1 MELEVI
7 QSNDGSSTIRRSDIN
22 ETYHSIHGA
31 LNESRHVFIKN
42 GLELIKKSQ
51 RAIFEVGFGTGLNV
65 MTTLEWAAKNPSII
79 ITMSSIEAFPIKMEV
94 IKQLNYGSLF
104 DFPEAEKLFLKIHE
118 ADWDQEI
125 QLTSNFKFKKIHAD
139 YLNYATNSVF
149 DCIYFDAFAPNK
161 QADMWEID
169 ALNKSFDLL
178 QPNGWLTTYCAKGQ
192 LKRDLRTVGFEVSNV
207 PGPPGKREMTLAQ
220 KANLS
225 GT

>member
-7 QSNDGSSTIRRSDIN
+7 QSNDGSSTIRRSDLN

-42 GLELIKKSQ
+42 GTELIKKSQ

-65 MTTLEWAAKNPSII
+65 MTTLEWAAKNPSIL

-139 YLNYATNSVF
+139 YLNYATSSVF

-161 QADMWEID
+161 QADMWEIS

-220 KANLS
+220 KTNLS

>member
-7 QSNDGSSTIRRSDIN
+7 QSNDGSSTIRRSDLN

-51 RAIFEVGFGTGLNV
+51 RGVFEVGFGTGLNV
-65 MTTLEWAAKNPSII
+65 MTTLEWAAKNPSIL

-139 YLNYATNSVF
+139 YLNYTTNSVF

-161 QADMWEID
+161 QADMWEIS

-220 KANLS
+220 KTNLS